1 MNLISSVPQRLKA
14 YRRAIGLVTRS
25 RGLFAAVMV
34 ASVLAA
40 MSSGLGIGI
49 LIPLLQSPG
58 TGPVS
63 PSGSHLLNGL
73 YSLIAQMP
81 LTQRIRFVALTL
93 LGITVAEA
101 GFSYLGNLLSSVMQI
116 RLLNE
121 LRTAAFRQ
129 LLGVEIRFVY
139 KQDTGNLFTILT
151 QYSMTVG
158 QMVATLGPAAQSLFT
173 VIVFIGIML
182 VVSWQLTLLAV
193 LWLGILSSLIRGR
206 LGRMIKRAA
215 VKVNQASVELH
226 SMTLEALSAMKL
238 IRLAGKEE
246 TFDRLFGQA
255 EKEFER
261 QLLRRKSIDS
271 LSKPLFQ
278 AINTFSLSLLLFAS
292 TIFLPSS
299 TQIQPWLGAMVPFI
313 IIIFRLIDP
322 AAAVNSARIKIEQA
336 EPDLAALEQLIARGD
351 KPYLVDGQ
359 RSFSGLMQGIEF
371 RDVSFGYEKDE
382 GEVLHDVSFRIP
394 KSKMTAL
401 VGTSGAGKTTVVDLL
416 VRLYDAQRGQIL
428 VDDVDLRELRLRD
441 WQSAIAV
448 VSQDTFLFSDS
459 VRSNLCF
466 LKESASEDEIIL
478 AARMAHAHDFI
489 TELPNGYETQLG
501 ERGVRLSAGER
512 QRIAI
517 ARAILSERPILVL
530 DEATSNLDS
539 SSESLIQTAIG
550 NLVQDRTVLAV
561 AHRLSTIRHADNIL
575 VIEKGR
581 VVEQGTHDALIAQGG
596 VYARFVRMQSLETSP
611 PSPEP
616 HGK

>member
-1 MNLISSVPQRLKA
+1 
-14 YRRAIGLVTRS
+14 
-25 RGLFAAVMV
+25 
-34 ASVLAA
+34 
-40 MSSGLGIGI
+40 
-49 LIPLLQSPG
+49 
-58 TGPVS
+58 
-63 PSGSHLLNGL
+63 
-73 YSLIAQMP
+73 
-81 LTQRIRFVALTL
+81 
-93 LGITVAEA
+93 
-101 GFSYLGNLLSSVMQI
+101 
-116 RLLNE
+116 
-121 LRTAAFRQ
+121 
-129 LLGVEIRFVY
+129 
-139 KQDTGNLFTILT
+139 
-151 QYSMTVG
+151 
-158 QMVATLGPAAQSLFT
+158 
-173 VIVFIGIML
+173 
-182 VVSWQLTLLAV
+182 
-193 LWLGILSSLIRGR
+193 
-206 LGRMIKRAA
+206 
-215 VKVNQASVELH
+215 
-226 SMTLEALSAMKL
+226 
-238 IRLAGKEE
+238 
-246 TFDRLFGQA
+246 
-255 EKEFER
+255 
-261 QLLRRKSIDS
+261 
-271 LSKPLFQ
+271 
-278 AINTFSLSLLLFAS
+278 
-292 TIFLPSS
+292 
-299 TQIQPWLGAMVPFI
+299 
-313 IIIFRLIDP
+313 
-322 AAAVNSARIKIEQA
+322 
-336 EPDLAALEQLIARGD
+336 
-351 KPYLVDGQ
+351 
-359 RSFSGLMQGIEF
+359 
-371 RDVSFGYEKDE
+371 
-382 GEVLHDVSFRIP
+382 
-394 KSKMTAL
+394 MTAL

-428 VDDVDLRELRLRD
+428 VDDVDLRELRLKD